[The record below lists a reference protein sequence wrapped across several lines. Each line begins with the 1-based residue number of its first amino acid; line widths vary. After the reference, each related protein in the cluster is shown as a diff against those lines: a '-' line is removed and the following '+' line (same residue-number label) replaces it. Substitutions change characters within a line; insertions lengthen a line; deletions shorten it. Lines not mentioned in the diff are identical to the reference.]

1 MIEMKVDKK
10 RAAIP
15 KTILKRATTVAIKT
29 TWAGLTPILAHG
41 PFKNWT
47 SSMPSNPNLVTIGS
61 SLESN

>member
-1 MIEMKVDKK
+1 MKVDKK

-41 PFKNWT
+41 PFKN
-47 SSMPSNPNLVTIGS
+47 
-61 SLESN
+61 